1 MKHFDAAEFEQSFFW
16 DLYKKDIFDI
26 PSLDRKILYNG
37 QILRVIMT
45 NSAIV
50 SVINLKTNID
60 YKGVQY
66 GRI

>member
-1 MKHFDAAEFEQSFFW
+1 MKYFDVAEFEQSFFW

-37 QILRVIMT
+37 QVLRVIMT

-50 SVINLKTNID
+50 SIINLKTNID
-60 YKGVQY
+60 YKG
-66 GRI
+66 GLS